1 VSVSTP
7 SGFTPCTFLPVA
19 EQLAEIRSGAAEIL
33 PEAELERK
41 LARSR
46 ETGRPLTVKFGADPS
61 APDLHIGHAVVINK
75 LRAFQR
81 LGHTVVFLIG
91 DFTGMIGDPSGK
103 SKTRK
108 ALSREEVLANAETYR
123 AQIFKLLDAERTVIR
138 FNSEW
143 FSPMHIDDFMR
154 LTSRYTVARLLE
166 REDFRKRYTE
176 QTPITMMEML
186 YPLVQGYDSVAL
198 HADVELGGTDQT
210 FNLLVGRTLQ
220 EAYGQ
225 EPQVIL
231 TMPILTG
238 TDGAQK
244 MSKSLGN
251 TVGVCDAPRE
261 IFGRTM
267 SIPDA
272 SILEWFRL
280 ASGLPAAELRA
291 IAAELEAGA
300 NPSLLKRRLGRELV
314 RLYHDEESARAAEAE
329 FDTLFRRHEAPE
341 EMEERALDAALPLIE
356 LLLEAGLAGSK
367 GEARKLVRQGAVSLD
382 GARLSDEAALLEP
395 ADLPRVLKVGKRR
408 FLRLKGGPP
417 RGGA

>member
-1 VSVSTP
+1 MSSFP
-7 SGFTPCTFLPVA
+7 PVA

-33 PEAELERK
+33 PEGELAKKLER
-41 LARSR
+41 SR
-46 ETGRPLTVKFGADPS
+46 ATGQPLVVKFGADPS

-91 DFTGMIGDPSGK
+91 DFTGMIGDPTGK
-103 SKTRK
+103 SKTRR
-108 ALSREEVLANAETYR
+108 ALSKEEVLANAETYK
-123 AQIFKLLDAERTVIR
+123 AQIFKLLDPDRTVIR

-143 FSPMHIDDFMR
+143 FSPMHIDDFIR
-154 LTSRYTVARLLE
+154 LTSRYTIARLLE
-166 REDFRKRYTE
+166 REDFRRRFQE
-176 QTPITMMEML
+176 QTPITLMEML

-198 HADVELGGTDQT
+198 KADVELGGTDQT

-231 TMPILTG
+231 TMPILEG
-238 TDGAQK
+238 TDGVQK

-251 TVGVCDAPRE
+251 YVGVCDSPRD

-272 SILEWFRL
+272 LILRWFRL
-280 ASGLPAAELRA
+280 ATDLTATELDA
-291 IAAELEAGA
+291 IQRELEGGA
-300 NPSLLKRRLGRELV
+300 NPSLCKRRLGRELV
-314 RLYHDEESARAAEAE
+314 RLYHDGDQALAAEAE
-329 FDTLFRRHEAPE
+329 FDSMFRQGGQPDDVEVHVVTAGEPLIDL
-341 EMEERALDAALPLIE
+341 MAAL
-356 LLLEAGLAGSK
+356 GMAGSK

-382 GARLSDEAALLEP
+382 GVKVADEALVLDASH
-395 ADLPRVLKVGKRR
+395 AGQVLKVGKRR
-408 FLRLKGGPP
+408 FLKLA
-417 RGGA
+417 GA

>member
-1 VSVSTP
+1 VSLFP
-7 SGFTPCTFLPVA
+7 PVE

-33 PEAELERK
+33 PEGELAKKLERSH
-41 LARSR
+41 A
-46 ETGRPLTVKFGADPS
+46 TGKPLVVKFGADPS

-91 DFTGMIGDPSGK
+91 DFTGMIGDPTGK
-103 SKTRK
+103 SKTRR
-108 ALSREEVLANAETYR
+108 ALSKEEVLANAETYKV
-123 AQIFKLLDAERTVIR
+123 QIFKLLDPERTQIR

-143 FSPMHIDDFMR
+143 FSPMHIDDFIR
-154 LTSRYTVARLLE
+154 LTSRYTIARLLE
-166 REDFRKRYTE
+166 REDFRRRYQE
-176 QTPITMMEML
+176 QTPITLMEML

-198 HADVELGGTDQT
+198 KADVELGGTDQT

-231 TMPILTG
+231 TMPILEG
-238 TDGAQK
+238 TDGVQK

-251 TVGVCDAPRE
+251 YVGVCDTPRD

-272 SILEWFRL
+272 LILRWFRL
-280 ASGLPAAELRA
+280 ATDLPAGELDA
-291 IAAELEAGA
+291 IQASLDAGE
-300 NPSLLKRRLGRELV
+300 NPSRLKRRLGRELV
-314 RLYHDEESARAAEAE
+314 RLYHDQEQAQAAEAE
-329 FDTLFRRHEAPE
+329 FDAMFRQGGLPDEVE
-341 EMEERALDAALPLIE
+341 EHRLTASMNLIDLMAAC
-356 LLLEAGLAGSK
+356 GLAASK

-382 GARLSDEAALLEP
+382 GARITDEALVLDATH
-395 ADLPRVLKVGKRR
+395 AGAVLKVGKRR
-408 FLRLKGGPP
+408 FLKLVG
-417 RGGA
+417 